1 MQVLASASVSM
12 HANVTTRVTGSLS
25 QLYHFFTMKDLLN
38 IYYGLL
44 QMSGTQGAAAAIAK
58 THEQLTHRLQS
69 RRLSGLKEKTS
80 THKQKSKKHHQSS
93 MLTKSMRS
101 KHQLQLSTDYS
112 TMRAILRLWC
122 HEVTRV
128 YADRL
133 DNTPDK
139 LWFLKLLE
147 MTVRYCFCGI
157 HPQSGAPQVTRPGRT
172 RVSNRTSSITELKQ
186 LGINIDVLM
195 ELSPQPSEKL
205 LDLDQLAMKGEDL
218 TGLMFA
224 QLELDDFYRELG
236 DGQVMDYL
244 NKAIIQYNIDHSKS
258 LDLILFRRAIEHVTR
273 LCRVMVSLRSWYI
286 KVTCV
291 QIINSETWW
300 WPCHAGWFKRH
311 WEKVN
316 NKISSLC

>member
-1 MQVLASASVSM
+1 MLATASVSM
-12 HANVTTRVTGSLS
+12 HFNVMTRLTGSLS

-44 QMSGTQGAAAAIAK
+44 QMTGTQGAAAAIAK
-58 THEQLTHRLQS
+58 THEQFTQRLQS
-69 RRLSGLKEKTS
+69 RRSGTLSGLKEKMS
-80 THKQKSKKHHQSS
+80 SHKQKSKKHHQSS
-93 MLTKSMRS
+93 MLSKSMRS
-101 KHQLQLSTDYS
+101 KHQLQTSTDYS

-133 DNTPDK
+133 NNSHDK

-147 MTVRYCFCGI
+147 MTVRFCFCGI
-157 HPQSGAPQVTRPGRT
+157 HPQSGAPQITRPGRT
-172 RVSNRTSSITELKQ
+172 RVSNRTGSITELKQ

-195 ELSPQPSEKL
+195 ELSPQPGEKL
-205 LDLDQLAMKGEDL
+205 LDLDQLMMKGEDL

-244 NKAIIQYNIDHSKS
+244 NKAITHYNIDHSKS

-273 LCRVMVSLRSWYI
+273 LCRVMVSQPS
-286 KVTCV
+286 
-291 QIINSETWW
+291 
-300 WPCHAGWFKRH
+300 
-311 WEKVN
+311 
-316 NKISSLC
+316 